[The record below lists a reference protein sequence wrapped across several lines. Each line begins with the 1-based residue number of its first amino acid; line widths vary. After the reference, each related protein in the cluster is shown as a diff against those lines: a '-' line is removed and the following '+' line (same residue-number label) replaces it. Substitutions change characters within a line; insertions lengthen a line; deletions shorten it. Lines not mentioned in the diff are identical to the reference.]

1 MGEGV
6 GLDTGKPGNRL
17 AAQSGTGQSPGH
29 QLVTLD
35 EAMRQE
41 LGSWAGDVTGSLRM
55 LDRFTNW
62 PIRPQQI

>member
-1 MGEGV
+1 
-6 GLDTGKPGNRL
+6 
-17 AAQSGTGQSPGH
+17 
-29 QLVTLD
+29 
-35 EAMRQE
+35 MRQE